1 MGIARAVGAAT
12 ALLGSVVGVHAETE
26 QARYNVVNQ
35 QGAFE
40 LRAYEPVIVAEVR
53 AEGSR
58 DEAVNVGFRILAAYI
73 FGANLPGTSI
83 AMTAPVTQEAG
94 ARIAMTAPVTQ
105 QGGQGDWTIRFLMPA
120 GSTLAS
126 LPRPKDARIH
136 LAEAPGRRIAAVRFS
151 GFATDASL
159 AEHERQLGDWVVKR
173 RLVPAGPAVF
183 AYYDPPWTLPFLRRN
198 EVLIPVR

>member
-1 MGIARAVGAAT
+1 MGIARAIGGAI
-12 ALLGSVVGVHAETE
+12 ALLGSVVGAHAETE
-26 QARYNVVNQ
+26 QARYTVVDQ

-40 LRAYEPVIVAEVR
+40 LRAYEPAVVAEVT
-53 AEGSR
+53 AQGSR
-58 DEAVNVGFRILAAYI
+58 DEAVNAGFRILAAYI

-94 ARIAMTAPVTQ
+94 RRIAMTAPVTQ
-105 QGGQGDWTIRFLMPA
+105 QGGQGAWTIRFIMPA
-120 GSTLAS
+120 GSMLPA

-136 LAEAPGRRIAAVRFS
+136 LAEEPGRRIAAVRFS

-159 AEHERQLGDWVVKR
+159 AEHQRQLADWVAKR